1 MLWALSWRDAWSLDK
16 GFVRLWAESQ
26 ELASQAGHDKSM
38 IKIESHVGIL
48 PAGAMGIRSM
58 VGILPAEAM
67 GVHDSIIQGAN
78 YKISQIR
85 HDFSPKISFFGHDI
99 S

>member
-1 MLWALSWRDAWSLDK
+1 
-16 GFVRLWAESQ
+16 
-26 ELASQAGHDKSM
+26 M

-78 YKISQIR
+78 YKIS
-85 HDFSPKISFFGHDI
+85 HDMDMIFHKTNKLTINYINALNINKISI
-99 S
+99 RL

>member
-1 MLWALSWRDAWSLDK
+1 
-16 GFVRLWAESQ
+16 
-26 ELASQAGHDKSM
+26 M

-78 YKISQIR
+78 YKITRS
-85 HDFSPKISFFGHDI
+85 DMTSPQRFPS
-99 S
+99 

>member
-1 MLWALSWRDAWSLDK
+1 MLWVLSWRDAWSLDK

-26 ELASQAGHDKSM
+26 EFASQAGHDKSM

-67 GVHDSIIQGAN
+67 GVHDSIIQDIN
-78 YKISQIR
+78 NTRYHKS
-85 HDFSPKISFFGHDI
+85 DMTSPQRFPS
-99 S
+99 